1 VWFCLLIRKVP
12 KVLLEAMVMRKPF
25 ITNDAS
31 GCKMFAMIENKR
43 LLIKLKD
50 IKNFYYAM
58 KRMLQYTEAER
69 KQMGG
74 AGRKLIV
81 EKHEN

>member
-1 VWFCLLIRKVP
+1 
-12 KVLLEAMVMRKPF
+12 
-25 ITNDAS
+25 
-31 GCKMFAMIENKR
+31 
-43 LLIKLKD
+43 
-50 IKNFYYAM
+50 M